1 MERGWV
7 VLAGSIHGTAV
18 SLWENPEVGGRLFP
32 SCSSRRTFI
41 KGQVKL

>member
-18 SLWENPEVGGRLFP
+18 SLWETPMGGGASF
-32 SCSSRRTFI
+32 RRALL
-41 KGQVKL
+41 VDRY

>member
-18 SLWENPEVGGRLFP
+18 SLWENTGGGGASFRLALRGGR
-32 SCSSRRTFI
+32 S
-41 KGQVKL
+41 